1 MAQNMICG
9 KLTWYPIDLHFQ
21 GFLPLWPYSEYW
33 SKLMLIFQK
42 NFKLFFNF
50 LSRYYRNESIFDE
63 EDGYSFTL
71 TFTLNFPH
79 DNDTVY
85 LAHCYP
91 YTYRYVLSWKR
102 MIFHFLIYNCNILA
116 HSTSINQVKSQ
127 LVTICYTLLKN
138 KFNQY
143 FLGTLAQSMTSL
155 VEAT

>member
-21 GFLPLWPYSEYW
+21 GFLLLWPYKIGLNF
-33 SKLMLIFQK
+33 SKIHY
-42 NFKLFFNF
+42 FFNF
-50 LSRYYRNESIFDE
+50 FPRYYRNESIFDE